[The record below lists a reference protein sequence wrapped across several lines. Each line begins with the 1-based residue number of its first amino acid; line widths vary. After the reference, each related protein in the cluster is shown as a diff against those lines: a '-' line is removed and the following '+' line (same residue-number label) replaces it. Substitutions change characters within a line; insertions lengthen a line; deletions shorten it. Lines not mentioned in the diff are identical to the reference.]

1 MNHVLLHP
9 GVEKW
14 KRLVT
19 NNQLSLACM
28 CSNWHAVPF
37 LVQYILSYPNT
48 FVHGRLGNCSDKWIK
63 WNRQKIQSTSQLLW
77 CASYKNRFLPQHWPA
92 ALHLALATHQSSIIS
107 FSSCPC
113 WPFLFEKLSSLSTS
127 VAFRIGCIR
136 SYVYEL
142 AFSSIVNTFSVLSIA
157 VMIGRHH
164 LSKFRNCYDPLG
176 FCKYECGLWN
186 FTFG

>member
-1 MNHVLLHP
+1 MVDLGTVQIN
-9 GVEKW
+9 E
-14 KRLVT
+14 
-19 NNQLSLACM
+19 LSEIDKKF
-28 CSNWHAVPF
+28 SQHH
-37 LVQYILSYPNT
+37 SYCN
-48 FVHGRLGNCSDKWIK
+48 G
-63 WNRQKIQSTSQLLW
+63 
-77 CASYKNRFLPQHWPA
+77 ASFKNRFLPQHWPA

-107 FSSCPC
+107 FSSCTC

-157 VMIGRHH
+157 LMIGRHH

-176 FCKYECGLWN
+176 FCKYECGL
-186 FTFG
+186 